1 MPVNGCVTSD
11 IYCTYNYFFEKM
23 GQAQKEDIVYV
34 EKVVLITIFILFL
47 FYFLL

>member
-1 MPVNGCVTSD
+1 
-11 IYCTYNYFFEKM
+11 M